1 MKFRSGLL
9 VGLGAGYVLGTK
21 AGRER
26 YQQIVEATRAFL
38 DNPGV
43 QRLTDEVGK
52 TVNVGKD
59 RVSSATSRKVEQV
72 SSSLADQASK
82 AKGMVAGESKE
93 GAAEAGQESTPAKAG
108 DESTAAKAPAQSAKT
123 AASKGSAKGAG
134 GEETPA
140 GTPPATA
147 TRGGRPT

>member
-9 VGLGAGYVLGTK
+9 VGLGAGYVLGAK

-59 RVSSATSRKVEQV
+59 RVSSVASRKVEQV
-72 SSSLADQASK
+72 SSTLADQTNK
-82 AKGMVAGESKE
+82 AKSYVAGAGESKT
-93 GAAEAGQESTPAKAG
+93 GSSKAE
-108 DESTAAKAPAQSAKT
+108 DESKAKT
-123 AASKGSAKGAG
+123 SSGSTSKSSSSKDSEGTAETTSASAS
-134 GEETPA
+134 
-140 GTPPATA
+140 
-147 TRGGRPT
+147 RSGRSS

>member
-9 VGLGAGYVLGTK
+9 VGLGAGYVLGAK

-52 TVNVGKD
+52 TVNVGKE
-59 RVSSATSRKVEQV
+59 RLSSATSAKVEQV
-72 SSSLADQASK
+72 SSSLADQANK
-82 AKGMVAGESKE
+82 AKDLVGESKT
-93 GAAEAGQESTPAKAG
+93 GASKTADEAKAAK
-108 DESTAAKAPAQSAKT
+108 SPASAAK
-123 AASKGSAKGAG
+123 GG
-134 GEETPA
+134 GEGSSAGASPA
-140 GTPPATA
+140 GA
-147 TRGGRPT
+147 TRTGRPS

>member
-9 VGLGAGYVLGTK
+9 VGLGAGYVLGAK

-52 TVNVGKD
+52 TVNVGKE
-59 RVSSATSRKVEQV
+59 RLSNATSAKVEQV
-72 SSSLADQASK
+72 SSSLADQANK
-82 AKGMVAGESKE
+82 AKDLVGESKT
-93 GAAEAGQESTPAKAG
+93 GASKAG
-108 DESTAAKAPAQSAKT
+108 DEAKAAKRPASA
-123 AASKGSAKGAG
+123 AKSG
-134 GEETPA
+134 GGDSPTETSPA
-140 GTPPATA
+140 GA
-147 TRGGRPT
+147 TRTGRPS

>member
-9 VGLGAGYVLGTK
+9 VGLGAGYVFGTK

-26 YQQIVEATRAFL
+26 YQQIVEAMRAFL

-52 TVNVGKD
+52 TVNVGKE

-72 SSSLADQASK
+72 GSSLADQANK
-82 AKGMVAGESKE
+82 AKGLVAGESKP
-93 GAAEAGQESTPAKAG
+93 AAPKPG
-108 DESTAAKAPAQSAKT
+108 DESKAATPAASPGKTSAKD
-123 AASKGSAKGAG
+123 SGA
-134 GEETPA
+134 EATPA
-140 GTPPATA
+140 ESPSPTA
-147 TRGGRPT
+147 TRGARPS

>member
-9 VGLGAGYVLGTK
+9 VGLGAGYVLGAK

-52 TVNVGKD
+52 TVNVGKE
-59 RVSSATSRKVEQV
+59 RLSSATSAKVEQV
-72 SSSLADQASK
+72 SSSLADQANK
-82 AKGMVAGESKE
+82 AKGLVGGESKAGESKT
-93 GAAEAGQESTPAKAG
+93 GASKTADEAKAAK
-108 DESTAAKAPAQSAKT
+108 SPASAAK
-123 AASKGSAKGAG
+123 GG
-134 GEETPA
+134 GEGSSAGASPA
-140 GTPPATA
+140 GA
-147 TRGGRPT
+147 TRTGRPS

>member
-52 TVNVGKD
+52 TVNVGKE

-72 SSSLADQASK
+72 GSSLADQDLGQGQRRRAD
-82 AKGMVAGESKE
+82 AGRVALAHRHPRRAPQLTGDRGSCPQRL
-93 GAAEAGQESTPAKAG
+93 GRAGHR
-108 DESTAAKAPAQSAKT
+108 APGRSYL
-123 AASKGSAKGAG
+123 
-134 GEETPA
+134 
-140 GTPPATA
+140 A
-147 TRGGRPT
+147 TR